1 MSFIEGHAIGELN
14 AQLTQMNIELNIRRS
29 HNDEL
34 KRKLLENLRAC
45 PVDEITNILELINKE
60 LEEKKKLHVAKH
72 VDI

>member
-1 MSFIEGHAIGELN
+1 
-14 AQLTQMNIELNIRRS
+14 
-29 HNDEL
+29 
-34 KRKLLENLRAC
+34 LLENLRAC